1 MRAKVIFDSFKCGPN
16 KAYER
21 VTDMERCLFKAA
33 SSLTFESCKN
43 SAHEAF
49 IKCCRA
55 EVDLHRPIQKYV
67 SPDNIAAPIRS
78 ALKEVK
84 RWKDVVIRPFDKGV
98 GFFLLGEDDY
108 LQRIGVHL
116 NDRSVFSILNN

>member
-1 MRAKVIFDSFKCGPN
+1 MRAKVVFDSFKCGPN
-16 KAYER
+16 QADKR
-21 VTDMERCLFKAA
+21 VTDMERCLFKTT
-33 SSLTFESCKN
+33 SSRSFESCKN
-43 SAHEAF
+43 PALEAF

-55 EVDLHRPIQKYV
+55 EVDLHRPVQKYV

-84 RWKDVVIRPFDKGV
+84 RWKDVVIRTFDKGV

-108 LQRIGVHL
+108 LQRIGVE
-116 NDRSVFSILNN
+116 